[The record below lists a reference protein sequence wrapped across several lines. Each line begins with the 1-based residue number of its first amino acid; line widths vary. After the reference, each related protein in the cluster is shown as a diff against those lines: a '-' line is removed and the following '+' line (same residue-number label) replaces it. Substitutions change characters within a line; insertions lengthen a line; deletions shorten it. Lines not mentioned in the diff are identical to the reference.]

1 MGAIKDLLNS
11 ERGIV
16 AIALIIA
23 ATVLCALGSI
33 STQQWLDY
41 STWIFTTYAA
51 AKTITGAIVAAKA
64 APAAPP
70 ASGVAAT
77 PSPAIAR
84 DISVLKTA
92 QEVLQSAVRV
102 VPDVNP

>member
-16 AIALIIA
+16 ALALIVA
-23 ATVLCALGSI
+23 ATVLCAIGSI

-64 APAAPP
+64 APALSP
-70 ASGVAAT
+70 ASEAAMT
-77 PSPAIAR
+77 PSPAVA
-84 DISVLKTA
+84 SGV
-92 QEVLQSAVRV
+92 EVIKAALAVDAIRST
-102 VPDVNP
+102 DL

>member
-11 ERGIV
+11 ERGVV
-16 AIALIIA
+16 ALALIIA
-23 ATVLCALGSI
+23 ATVLCALRLI

-64 APAAPP
+64 KPAEAPAASD
-70 ASGVAAT
+70 ATSTVAI
-77 PSPAIAR
+77 P
-84 DISVLKTA
+84 VA
-92 QEVLQSAVRV
+92 Q
-102 VPDVNP
+102 P